1 MVQTNSMTSNHI
13 GVVVIIISSSIIS
26 IIIIIPNRCRVRKMW
41 NSSSPQRT
49 CTWCKLDLECLCSV
63 WALFL
68 PWTSGVHHQNSSLAQ
83 LWLGLGHMG
92 WSKSVPIAKKNA
104 ISSTTTSN
112 MRSVLSPAGSR
123 FSHGASD
130 SSNKKWRSTG
140 ANVDVY
146 QSMDWFKGKY
156 TGLSPIFHGKIYGFR
171 LRFSLK
177 PIHWT
182 NQKWKHISG

>member
-1 MVQTNSMTSNHI
+1 MTDFKQLHIQVKSSMVQTNSMTSNHI

-92 WSKSVPIAKKNA
+92 WSKSVPIAKKTRFRPPQPA
-104 ISSTTTSN
+104 IWG
-112 MRSVLSPAGSR
+112 RYCRQPGRV
-123 FSHGASD
+123 
-130 SSNKKWRSTG
+130 
-140 ANVDVY
+140 
-146 QSMDWFKGKY
+146 
-156 TGLSPIFHGKIYGFR
+156 FHMGPVIQATRNGGR
-171 LRFSLK
+171 LAQMWMF
-177 PIHWT
+177 T
-182 NQKWKHISG
+182 NQWIGLRENILV